1 MLFKFMMKSPVTN
14 AKIRRDLLGVTREA
28 HIFNSEMFNA
38 IKENNSI
45 LTKPICDES
54 ALLIDSCDVP
64 SLHTR
69 LHDAGIYSLITPA
82 AMENVI

>member
-1 MLFKFMMKSPVTN
+1 M
-14 AKIRRDLLGVTREA
+14 
-28 HIFNSEMFNA
+28 H
-38 IKENNSI
+38 
-45 LTKPICDES
+45 DES
-54 ALLIDSCDVP
+54 SLLIDSCDVP